1 MKKNTVSGKLFMEN
15 YSPTSFL
22 YKGEK
27 THDPNLNLRPAIIQ
41 LQVIQL
47 LHSQRRV
54 EREWGSC

>member
-1 MKKNTVSGKLFMEN
+1 MEN

-27 THDPNLNLRPAIIQ
+27 THDRSLNLRPAIIQ
-41 LQVIQL
+41 LWVIQL

-54 EREWGSC
+54 EREWGSY